1 MSKYDKLLETL
12 NRPMR
17 DEVQVWL
24 DVANKLTPYEEVR
37 KNLNPEMK
45 SRVLELVEEWKKGEV
60 K

>member
-24 DVANKLTPYEEVR
+24 DVASKLTPYEEV
-37 KNLNPEMK
+37 
-45 SRVLELVEEWKKGEV
+45 
-60 K
+60 